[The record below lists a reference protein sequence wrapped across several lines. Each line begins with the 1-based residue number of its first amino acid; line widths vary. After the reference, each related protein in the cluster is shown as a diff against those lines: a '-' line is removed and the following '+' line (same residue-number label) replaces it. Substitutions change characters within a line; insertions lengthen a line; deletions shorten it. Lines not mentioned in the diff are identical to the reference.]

1 MVELLP
7 SALFCLGFNKNS
19 LRLFWSERVILTV
32 YQTILIGQIPSIF
45 CYDFP
50 VRTLCFKLK
59 KVCVHRKLSR
69 GSLTFIMH
77 VWSNICI
84 SSFVIMH
91 SQTETEVYTTLIYCG
106 IPHTTAREKKRFTGR
121 IEKITRKSV
130 RFLQGNFDELHWY
143 AFPLA
148 VIVNPVPVIQRI
160 WVEDKNNRRCVIS
173 SARNFCRLNFSPNAS
188 FQLNIAI
195 SKSTSVINRGY
206 AQDNYR
212 RLTDFLFS
220 RKL

>member
-32 YQTILIGQIPSIF
+32 YQTILIGQIPRIF

-50 VRTLCFKLK
+50 VRTLSFKLK
-59 KVCVHRKLSR
+59 KLCRHRKLSR

-84 SSFVIMH
+84 SSLVIMH

-143 AFPLA
+143 AFSLA
-148 VIVNPVPVIQRI
+148 VIVNPVLVIHR
-160 WVEDKNNRRCVIS
+160 V
-173 SARNFCRLNFSPNAS
+173 
-188 FQLNIAI
+188 
-195 SKSTSVINRGY
+195 
-206 AQDNYR
+206 
-212 RLTDFLFS
+212 
-220 RKL
+220 